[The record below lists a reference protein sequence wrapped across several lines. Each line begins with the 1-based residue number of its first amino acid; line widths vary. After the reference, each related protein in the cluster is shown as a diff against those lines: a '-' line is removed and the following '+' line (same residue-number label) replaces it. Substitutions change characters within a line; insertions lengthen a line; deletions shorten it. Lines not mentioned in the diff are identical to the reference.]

1 MNIETKTED
10 LEIYIDGAA
19 SGNPGP
25 AGIGV
30 VVLRDNYPVK
40 NISEPI
46 GQATNNT
53 AEYTALIWGLQEAL
67 IQKAEKIKVNTDSL
81 LLANH
86 LNRKYRIREPHLKVL
101 YNQVIHLLSGFKE
114 IEINYIRRDENKGAD
129 KLAKR
134 AIEEQTKMTTP
145 KILSERKVRAP
156 EGSVVGNTHP
166 LFLNRED

>member
-1 MNIETKTED
+1 MNIETKMGD
-10 LEIYIDGAA
+10 LEIYIDGAS

-30 VVLRDNYPVK
+30 VVLRDNYPIK

-46 GQATNNT
+46 GYTTNNI
-53 AEYTALIWGLQEAL
+53 AEYTALIWALQEAL
-67 IQKAEKIKVNTDSL
+67 IQKVDKIKVNTDSL

-86 LNRKYRIREPHLKVL
+86 LNKKYKIKEPRLKVL
-101 YNQVIHLLSGFKE
+101 YNQVIHLLSGFGE
-114 IEINYIRRDENKGAD
+114 VEINYIRRDENKGAD

-145 KILSERKVRAP
+145 NTIGEESP
-156 EGSVVGNTHP
+156 GSRGQ
-166 LFLNRED
+166 RSG